1 MWSIAKRELRLY
13 FCQLTGYLVVGGYL
27 FIIALT
33 LWFFSSPFNLLNRE
47 LGDFNPFFEL
57 SPILFLFL
65 IPALSMRTF
74 SEEFAQGTF
83 ELLLTKPLRPYQIFA
98 GKLLGVLLILSIAL
112 FPTLL
117 HPFTLDG
124 LLQEGTKLDWGALC
138 CSYLALFLLAL
149 LFMVTSI
156 CASLI
161 FQSQVASFLLG
172 VITCFIHLYFWS
184 FIADFAPTVLWYKWI
199 NSIGASVHY
208 GNLSRGIIA
217 LEDLFYFF
225 GMIFTLFLTGV
236 ELIQKKKRK

>member
-13 FCQLTGYLVVGGYL
+13 FCQLTGYLVVVGYL
-27 FIIALT
+27 IITSLT
-33 LWFFSSPFNLLNRE
+33 LWFFNSPFNLLNRE

-83 ELLLTKPLRPYQIFA
+83 ELLLTKPLHPYQIFG
-98 GKLLGVLLILSIAL
+98 GKILGVLLILSIAL

-117 HPFTLDG
+117 HAFTLDG
-124 LLQEGTKLDWGALC
+124 LLQEGTKLDWGVLG

-149 LFMVTSI
+149 FFIVTSM

-172 VITCFIHLYFWS
+172 VVACFIHLYFWS
-184 FIADFAPTVLWYKWI
+184 FIADFAPSVLWYKLI
-199 NSIGASVHY
+199 NSLGASVHY

-217 LEDLFYFF
+217 LEDVFYFF
-225 GMIFTLFLTGV
+225 GILLTFFLTGV

>member
-27 FIIALT
+27 LITALT
-33 LWFFSSPFNLLNRE
+33 LWFFNSPFNLLNRDM
-47 LGDFNPFFEL
+47 GDFNPFFEL

-83 ELLLTKPLRPYQIFA
+83 ELLLTKPLHPYQIFG
-98 GKLLGVLLILSIAL
+98 GKLLGVLLILSIAF

-117 HPFTLDG
+117 HAFTLDG
-124 LLQEGTKLDWGALC
+124 LLQEGTKLDLGVLG

-149 LFMVTSI
+149 LFTVTSM

-161 FQSQVASFLLG
+161 FESQVASFLLA
-172 VITCFIHLYFWS
+172 VIACFIHLYFWS
-184 FIADFAPTVLWYKWI
+184 FIADFAPTALGYKWF
-199 NSIGASVHY
+199 NSLGASVHY
-208 GNLSRGIIA
+208 GTLSRGIIA

-225 GMIFTLFLTGV
+225 GMLLTFFLIGV

>member
-13 FCQLTGYLVVGGYL
+13 FCQLTGYLVVVGYL
-27 FIIALT
+27 IITSLT
-33 LWFFSSPFNLLNRE
+33 LWFFNSPFNLLNRE

-83 ELLLTKPLRPYQIFA
+83 ELLLTKPLHPYQIFG
-98 GKLLGVLLILSIAL
+98 GKILGVLLILSIAL

-117 HPFTLDG
+117 HAFTLDG
-124 LLQEGTKLDWGALC
+124 LLQEGTKLDWGVLG

-149 LFMVTSI
+149 FFIVTSM

-172 VITCFIHLYFWS
+172 VVACFIHLYFWS
-184 FIADFAPTVLWYKWI
+184 FIADFAPTVQGYKLI
-199 NSIGASVHY
+199 NSLGASVHY
-208 GNLSRGIIA
+208 GTLSRGIIA

-225 GMIFTLFLTGV
+225 GMLLTFFLTGV

>member
-13 FCQLTGYLVVGGYL
+13 FCQLTGYLVVVGYL
-27 FIIALT
+27 IITSLT
-33 LWFFSSPFNLLNRE
+33 LWFFNSPFNLLNRE

-83 ELLLTKPLRPYQIFA
+83 ELLLTKPLHPYQIFG
-98 GKLLGVLLILSIAL
+98 GKILGVLLILSIAL

-117 HPFTLDG
+117 HAFTLDG
-124 LLQEGTKLDWGALC
+124 LLQEGTKLDWGVLG

-149 LFMVTSI
+149 FFIVTSM

-172 VITCFIHLYFWS
+172 VVACFIHLYFWS
-184 FIADFAPTVLWYKWI
+184 FIADFAPTVQGYKWI
-199 NSIGASVHY
+199 NSLGASVHY
-208 GNLSRGIIA
+208 GTLSRGIIA

-225 GMIFTLFLTGV
+225 GMLLTFFLTGV

>member
-13 FCQLTGYLVVGGYL
+13 FCQLTGYLVVVGYL
-27 FIIALT
+27 IITSLT
-33 LWFFSSPFNLLNRE
+33 LWFFNSPLNLLNRE

-83 ELLLTKPLRPYQIFA
+83 ELLLTKPLHPYQIFG
-98 GKLLGVLLILSIAL
+98 GKILGVLLILSIAL

-117 HPFTLDG
+117 HAFTLDG
-124 LLQEGTKLDWGALC
+124 LLQEGTKLDWGVLG

-149 LFMVTSI
+149 FFIVTSM

-172 VITCFIHLYFWS
+172 VVACFIHLYFWS
-184 FIADFAPTVLWYKWI
+184 FIADFAPTVQGYKWI
-199 NSIGASVHY
+199 NSLGASVHY
-208 GNLSRGIIA
+208 GTLSRGIIA

-225 GMIFTLFLTGV
+225 GMVLTFFLTGV

>member
-1 MWSIAKRELRLY
+1 MWSIAKRKLRLY

-27 FIIALT
+27 LITALT
-33 LWFFSSPFNLLNRE
+33 LWFFNSPFNLLNRE

-57 SPILFLFL
+57 NPILFLFL

-83 ELLLTKPLRPYQIFA
+83 ELLLTKPLHPYQIFG
-98 GKLLGVLLILSIAL
+98 GKLLGVLLILSIVL

-117 HPFTLDG
+117 HAFSLDG
-124 LLQEGTKLDWGALC
+124 LLQEGMKLDWGVLG
-138 CSYLALFLLAL
+138 CSYFALFLLAL
-149 LFMVTSI
+149 LFTVTSM

-172 VITCFIHLYFWS
+172 AVACFIHLYFWS
-184 FIADFAPTVLWYKWI
+184 FIADFAPNVLGYKWI
-199 NSIGASVHY
+199 NSLGASVHY
-208 GNLSRGIIA
+208 DTLSRGIIA
-217 LEDLFYFF
+217 LEDMFYFF
-225 GMIFTLFLTGV
+225 GMLLTFFLTGV

>member
-13 FCQLTGYLVVGGYL
+13 FCQLTGYLVVVGYL
-27 FIIALT
+27 IITSLT
-33 LWFFSSPFNLLNRE
+33 LWFFNSPFNLLNRE
-47 LGDFNPFFEL
+47 LGDFNPFFKL

-65 IPALSMRTF
+65 ITALSMRTF

-83 ELLLTKPLRPYQIFA
+83 ELLLTKPLHPYQIFG
-98 GKLLGVLLILSIAL
+98 GKILGVLLILSIAM

-117 HPFTLDG
+117 HAFTLDG
-124 LLQEGTKLDWGALC
+124 LLQEDTKLDWGVLG

-149 LFMVTSI
+149 FFIVTSM

-172 VITCFIHLYFWS
+172 VVACFIHLYSWS
-184 FIADFAPTVLWYKWI
+184 FIADFAPTVQGYKWI
-199 NSIGASVHY
+199 NSLGASVHY
-208 GNLSRGIIA
+208 DTLSRGIIA

-225 GMIFTLFLTGV
+225 GMVLTFFLTGV